1 MTLNSITFVNFI
13 YHAKQAF
20 KSISNP
26 NLQSIHKVNTTLH
39 KVLQSEIPS
48 IREDV
53 SKLKTDVDA
62 STEYFP
68 AKAVVKRMDK
78 LESRMSYIESK
89 LDSIITLLGN
99 DVKKGEKEKVQSTP
113 YKIPES
119 VRKDDEN
126 TDNDGN
132 KKAPSKEGSDAAT
145 RLKSKF
151 TSKKSTQASQSQ
163 PRKDKGKSQ
172 MIDEQP
178 SQTQEKIIDNPDEAS
193 KFFVKLI
200 TNSGKVVNR
209 YIKSEDVVE
218 VFDI

>member
-1 MTLNSITFVNFI
+1 MKAGPRLMTLNSITFVNFI

-62 STEYFP
+62 TTEYFP

-89 LDSIITLLGN
+89 LDSIILLSWGMMSKRGR
-99 DVKKGEKEKVQSTP
+99 KKRFKAHLTRFLSQLERMMKILTMMETKKHQAKKALMLLQDLNLSLHPRSLLKLLNLNQERIKEKV
-113 YKIPES
+113 K
-119 VRKDDEN
+119 
-126 TDNDGN
+126 
-132 KKAPSKEGSDAAT
+132 
-145 RLKSKF
+145 
-151 TSKKSTQASQSQ
+151 
-163 PRKDKGKSQ
+163 
-172 MIDEQP
+172 
-178 SQTQEKIIDNPDEAS
+178 
-193 KFFVKLI
+193 
-200 TNSGKVVNR
+200 
-209 YIKSEDVVE
+209 
-218 VFDI
+218 